1 MSGTWIGVRCSTALP
16 IARLAEVD
24 VTIPDRGDDLIIH
37 SVGRAQ
43 SEFPA
48 GFVEYIDGARLGVG
62 ELCRL
67 GDDGSKDGLEI
78 EASSLP
84 RG

>member
-1 MSGTWIGVRCSTALP
+1 MS
-16 IARLAEVD
+16 
-24 VTIPDRGDDLIIH
+24 IPDRGDYRIVH

-48 GFVEYIDGARLGVG
+48 GVVEYIDGARLGVG

-67 GDDGSKDGLEI
+67 GDDGGQDRLEV
-78 EASSLP
+78 E
-84 RG
+84 G